1 MQMQHHF
8 TVPVPV
14 EDAWPALLDPEGV
27 APCMPGATL
36 NRVEGNEFGGSVKV
50 KLGPVSLLYK
60 GSGTFTEIDAE
71 AHRVVID
78 ASGKDSRGNGTA
90 AATVTAVLTP
100 EGGSTS
106 VTVDTDLKV
115 TGKPAQFGRGLIS
128 EVGDKILGQFADC
141 LAGRLAEREQ
151 VAEETGE
158 TAEAPGAGQPPAS
171 AEPTPVEQAVTYGQ
185 GNGDRGTPESVA
197 RGEST
202 IAERDGQVTTPTGQ
216 PSASGTSASSGAA
229 EESTR
234 RTDAAVVT
242 GESRSSEDAINL
254 LDTAGTPL
262 LKRLAPVG
270 AVLAVF
276 AAVFLLR
283 RHRRRRR

>member
-1 MQMQHHF
+1 MQHHF

-14 EDAWPALLDPEGV
+14 EVAWPALLDPEGV

-36 NRVEGNEFGGSVKV
+36 NRVEDNEFGGSVKV
-50 KLGPVSLLYK
+50 KLGSVSLLYK
-60 GSGTFTEIDAE
+60 GSGTFTEIDAD

-90 AATVTAVLTP
+90 AATVTAVLSP

-128 EVGDKILGQFADC
+128 EVGGKILGQFADC
-141 LAGRLAEREQ
+141 LAERLAEREQ
-151 VAEETGE
+151 VAEEVGEAEE
-158 TAEAPGAGQPPAS
+158 TADVSSAEQPWP
-171 AEPTPVEQAVTYGQ
+171 AEPTSVEQAMTYGQ
-185 GNGDRGTPESVA
+185 GNGDRGAPESVTA
-197 RGEST
+197 GEFT
-202 IAERDGQVTTPTGQ
+202 TERDGKVTVSTGQ
-216 PSASGTSASSGAA
+216 QAASTPSASSAP
-229 EESTR
+229 EEEPAR
-234 RTDAAVVT
+234 RADAVVT
-242 GESRSSEDAINL
+242 GRSMPSEEAIDL
-254 LDTAGTPL
+254 LDTAGGPI

-270 AVLAVF
+270 AVLAVL

-283 RHRRRRR
+283 RRRRQRR